1 MAQTAVEPSKNVQPS
16 RLDPSFKNEVLREH
30 DGETL
35 KKCFQCGTC
44 TSSCPTARFS
54 DSYRPRTVLRM
65 AQLGLKQKV
74 LPSPTL
80 WLCTACF
87 TCSDRCP
94 QGVEV
99 ATVLRVLRNLAVK
112 NGEVPLIYREL
123 ASGLNET
130 GRAYKIPEI
139 KLKKRE
145 EAGLPP
151 LAKPKV
157 SDIAK
162 LIELAGGARLLK
174 K

>member
-1 MAQTAVEPSKNVQPS
+1 MAQATAETSRNVRPS

-130 GRAYKIPEI
+130 GHAYKIPEI
-139 KLKKRE
+139 RLKKRE

-157 SDIAK
+157 ADIAK
-162 LIELAGGARLLK
+162 LIELTGGARLLK